1 MDQQMI
7 LEHLAQSREHI
18 ALGDKHI
25 AQQRELII
33 KLECEGRD
41 SVHARE
47 LLIQLEKLQEAHVAH
62 RNWLEKELAKIS
74 N

>member
-18 ALGDKHI
+18 ALGDRHL

-33 KLECEGRD
+33 KIECEGRD
-41 SVHARE
+41 FVHARE
-47 LLIQLEKLQEAHVAH
+47 LLIQLERMQEAHVAH
-62 RNWLEKELAKIS
+62 RDWLEKELAES
-74 N
+74 